1 MLEELTLHTPKAAAL
16 EVMMPKVRTSRN
28 LKGLN
33 LDTEL
38 HNNYCEARDYLDMV
52 LANDEFP
59 PNQVA
64 QVFNTLNSIMKEIV
78 RAQTEVQNAEKV
90 KNLEQAMIF
99 ALKKTCSEE
108 TQNAFFEEFE
118 ILCRNK

>member
-1 MLEELTLHTPKAAAL
+1 MLEELTLHPAKVAAL
-16 EVMMPKVRTSRN
+16 EVMLPKVRTSRD

-38 HNNYCEARDYLDMV
+38 HNNYCEARGYLDMV
-52 LANDEFP
+52 LADESIP

-64 QVFNTLNSIMKEIV
+64 QVFNTLTSIMKEIV